1 MSKSGRRPRS
11 NRRRNLAVALSG
23 LAAPAMVMTPWVRAV
38 AQEVTT
44 LDEVV
49 VTATRRTE
57 SVQDVPINITALN
70 GEALEAQGISSLAG
84 IMRDVPGFFVVNQGT
99 RTPNRVVARGLNATP
114 VNANDTMGNNA
125 GGTVSTY
132 MGEIPLYVDLQITDL
147 ERVEVLLGPQGTLYG
162 AGTMGGAVRYIPQR
176 PVLGESSLSFNGSSY
191 GLAHS
196 DGIGADAGFVLNL
209 PFSDTVAARAV
220 LNYTDDPG
228 FIDYDYLVREP
239 GVSTPQPDF
248 GDPAAVAANLRSD
261 KDADDMQM
269 WSGRVG
275 LRWQPSD
282 SIDANLTYYYQ
293 KQDTGGRSIN
303 HLDAMG
309 TGRYTSAH
317 RYVEPNN
324 RQNQLA
330 ALEIEADL
338 GFAALTSASG
348 VSWYDEKGQR
358 DQTDLLITIDYGYE
372 AFPAFSAFT
381 LEEQEDRNF
390 SQELRLVS
398 TADGPVDWIVGG
410 FFNHQKS
417 EGSSKEF
424 TPAYD
429 AYLGGSRPDA
439 LEYYSASST
448 KLDELAFFGELS
460 WHITDRWQVT
470 AGGRWYDY
478 DLDTLSAV
486 DFPLFNTIFDGA
498 APDAISLDFNPG
510 GQKDSGTL
518 WKFNTSFD
526 FTDDVLGYLTVS
538 EGYRIG
544 NSNGLALCTPEDLEE
559 GQTQCALPNEFQYF
573 PDSTVNYEVG
583 LRSQWF
589 DRRLTV
595 NAAAYYI
602 DWKDPQLAAVTEGA
616 SLPITING
624 EGAESQGIEINFD
637 AWLTD
642 QIRLWGNYALVK
654 AELSEFAPGL
664 IAYVPDTG
672 GFSNEYADG
681 LKGDRLP
688 GSPKHQGSINLRYE
702 MPLSNG
708 WQAGFNYGLSAISNV
723 LTKTGG
729 RGDGEALPGF
739 GVSYA
744 AVDLKAD
751 AWTVTLYADNL
762 FDKYA
767 ATGVRRGRGY
777 LQTVSD
783 EEDNPVPLRYYYK
796 DVLRPLEIGLRFR
809 YDFQL

>member
-11 NRRRNLAVALSG
+11 NRSRNLAVALSG
-23 LAAPAMVMTPWVRAV
+23 LAAPALVMTPWARAV

-44 LDEVV
+44 LEEVV

-70 GEALEAQGISSLAG
+70 GDALESQGISSLAG
-84 IMRDVPGFFVVNQGT
+84 IMRGVPGFFVVNQGA
-99 RTPNRVVARGLNATP
+99 RTANRVVARGLNATP

-162 AGTMGGAVRYIPQR
+162 AGTMGGAVRYIPRR
-176 PVLGESSLSFNGSSY
+176 PVLGERSLSFSGSSY

-209 PFSDTVAARAV
+209 PFSDAVSARAV

-248 GDPAAVAANLRSD
+248 GNPADVAANLRTD
-261 KDADDMQM
+261 KDADDLQM

-282 SIDANLTYYYQ
+282 SVDANLTYYYQ
-293 KQDTGGRSIN
+293 KQDAGGRSIN

-309 TGRYTSAH
+309 TDRYTSAH
-317 RYVEPNN
+317 RFVEPNK
-324 RQNQLA
+324 RENQLA

-338 GFAALTSASG
+338 GFASLTSASG
-348 VSWYDEKGQR
+348 VSWYDEIGQR
-358 DQTDLLITIDYGYE
+358 DQTDLLITLEFSYE
-372 AFPAFSAFT
+372 AFPDFSAFT
-381 LEEQEDRNF
+381 LEEQKDRNF

-398 TADGPVDWIVGG
+398 TADGPIDWIFGG
-410 FFNHQKS
+410 FYNHSKS
-417 EGSSKEF
+417 EGSSKEY
-424 TPAYD
+424 TPGYD
-429 AYLGGSRPDA
+429 TYLGGSRPDN
-439 LEYYSASST
+439 LEYYSAGVT
-448 KLDELAFFGELS
+448 KLDELAFFGEVT
-460 WHITDRWQVT
+460 WHINDRWQIT
-470 AGGRWYDY
+470 GGGRWYDY

-486 DFPLFNTIFDGA
+486 DFPLYNTIFEGA
-498 APDAISLDFNPG
+498 APDAINLEFNPG

-544 NSNGLALCTPEDLEE
+544 NSNGLALCTGNEPP
-559 GQTQCALPNEFQYF
+559 GQAQCAQPNEFQYF

-583 LRSQWF
+583 MRSQWF
-589 DRRLTV
+589 GKRLTV

-624 EGAESQGIEINFD
+624 AGARSQGLEINFD

-642 QIRLWGNYALVK
+642 QFRVWGNYAMVK
-654 AELSEFAPGL
+654 AELSELAPDL
-664 IAYVPDTG
+664 IAYVPGTG
-672 GFSNEYADG
+672 GFANEYADG

-688 GSPKHQGSINLRYE
+688 GSPRHQGSINLRYE

-739 GVSYA
+739 AVNYA
-744 AVDLKAD
+744 SVDVQAD

-777 LQTVSD
+777 LQTVAD
-783 EEDNPVPLRYYYK
+783 QDDNPVPLRYYYK
-796 DVLRPLEIGLRFR
+796 DVLRPLEVGLRFR